1 MNTLFLFTK
10 HLNDEGCFCLKL
22 DEDGALSAPPAQR
35 SFADIQIL
43 QKECNTLV
51 IETSANASL
60 LNLELP
66 WLPDRKARVAIPYAL
81 EDKLAQSVDELHFA
95 FDKVRYQNNQYLIT
109 IIDKQRLRYIMQLL
123 GEKEIAFTAITLDW
137 FALEPAE
144 LCVSES
150 TLLVNAGDFKGALS
164 GDLAQS
170 YIKNHPAYQP
180 LLFSDSQI
188 QQNAELAKSQET
200 SYVWIAQR
208 ILQSKLMNLCQGEML
223 HGNKSD
229 LIKKG
234 YQLAGVLFGL
244 WLVSLILVNAI
255 NLHFVNKQTAQIDE
269 QIAVIYREFFPG
281 AKQIISPKFRIDQ
294 LLKGNKSEEQ
304 ARFWFLL
311 NQFSKVINS
320 EQFTLEQLHYQNK
333 TLSVTLIS
341 SDFASLEKLENQL
354 KKSQLNVKQTQAST
368 REQQVVATLELT

>member
-22 DEDGALSAPPAQR
+22 DADGAVSAPPAQR
-35 SFADIQIL
+35 NFADIQQL
-43 QKECNTLV
+43 QQECTTLV

-81 EDKLAQSVDELHFA
+81 EDKLAQSLEELHFA
-95 FDKVRYQNNQYLIT
+95 FDKARYQNNQYLVV
-109 IIDKQRLRYIMQLL
+109 IIDKQRLRNIMQVL
-123 GEKEIAFTAITLDW
+123 GEHDIAFTAITLDW

-150 TLLVNAGDFKGALS
+150 TLLINADDFKGALS
-164 GDLAQS
+164 GDLAKS
-170 YIKNHPAYQP
+170 YIKNHPGYQP
-180 LLFSDSQI
+180 LLFIDSQI
-188 QQNAELAKSQET
+188 QEDTELAKSQE
-200 SYVWIAQR
+200 SSAVWIAQR
-208 ILQSKLMNLCQGEML
+208 ILKSKLMNLCQGEMQ
-223 HGNKSD
+223 HGSKSD

-234 YQLAGVLFGL
+234 YQLAGVLFAL
-244 WLVSLILVNAI
+244 WLVSLVLVNAI

-281 AKQIISPKFRIDQ
+281 AKQIISPKFRIEQ
-294 LLKGNKSEEQ
+294 LLKGNNSEEQ

-311 NQFSKVINS
+311 NQFSKIIDS

-333 TLSVTLIS
+333 TLSVTFIS
-341 SDFASLEKLENQL
+341 ADFASLEKLENQL
-354 KKSQLNVKQTQAST
+354 KKSQLKVKQTQAST